1 MTEATREPTLVTIT
15 LPGGWSHWC
24 TLTESEVGRYLWTPR
39 LRVALRRNGRRT
51 FNVRVHPRDHGR
63 LAMVHGWRPADLDAT
78 LEVTLWLLQRMTP
91 EGLDLLVSGPGAR
104 EAIQEAERAV
114 GRLAYGDDP

>member
-1 MTEATREPTLVTIT
+1 MTDPTREPTLVTIT
-15 LPGGWSHWC
+15 PPGGWSHWC
-24 TLTESEVGRYLWTPR
+24 TLTEPEVRRYLWTPR
-39 LRVALRRNGRRT
+39 LRVALRRNGRQT

-78 LEVTLWLLQRMTP
+78 LEVTLWLLRRMTP

-104 EAIQEAERAV
+104 EAIVEAERV
-114 GRLAYGDDP
+114 LGRYYAGPRP